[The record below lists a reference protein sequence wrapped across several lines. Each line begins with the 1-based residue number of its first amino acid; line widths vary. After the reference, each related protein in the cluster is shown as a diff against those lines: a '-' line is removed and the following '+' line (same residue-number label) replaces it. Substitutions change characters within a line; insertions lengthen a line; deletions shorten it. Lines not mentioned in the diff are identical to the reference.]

1 MIYLSGDIH
10 GSYEI
15 QKVIDFFEIETL
27 QTKLSEEDY
36 LIILGDAG
44 IFWDGGVRDRYVR
57 EQLEALP
64 VTVLWI
70 DGNHENFDLIEKT
83 PTAYW
88 NGGRVQFTGKKI
100 IHLMRGNVYEIGR
113 KTFFVMGGGF
123 SIDKMYRVKN
133 VSWWQEEMPSEEEYQ
148 RGMNSLK
155 VYGNNVDYILTHTAP
170 RSIAEKLVDNILP
183 GEERLQ
189 NYLDNIADIT
199 TFRKWYFGH
208 WHMDV
213 VYGQFIGLYHEI
225 VKLDEDVFDGGL
237 FISGQLQNHR

>member
-10 GSYEI
+10 GGYEI
-15 QKVIDFFEIETL
+15 QKVTDFFDTEIL
-27 QTKLSEEDY
+27 QMKLSEEDY

-44 IFWDGGVRDRYVR
+44 IFWDGGAKDQYVR
-57 EQLEALP
+57 EQLEELP
-64 VTVLWI
+64 VTILWL
-70 DGNHENFDLIEKT
+70 DGNHENFDLIKEI
-83 PTAYW
+83 PSSYW

-123 SIDKMYRVKN
+123 SIDKRYRVEK
-133 VSWWQEEMPSEEEYQ
+133 VSWWEEEMPSGEEYQ
-148 RGMNSLK
+148 RGINRLK
-155 VYGNNVDYILTHTAP
+155 EYGNHVDYILTHTAP

-183 GEERLQ
+183 GEEMLQ
-189 NYLDNIADIT
+189 NYLENVANRT

-213 VYGQFIGLYHEI
+213 VYGKFTGLYQEI
-225 VKLDEDVFDGGL
+225 VKLED
-237 FISGQLQNHR
+237 